1 MTGGGGALA
10 VVLSTLAIVIFGE
23 IIPQS
28 ICSRHGLMVGAHTI
42 WLTKLF
48 MLLTS
53 PLSYPLSKLL
63 DCVLGREVGTVYNKQ
78 KLMELIKVTEDMND
92 LEKDEVNM
100 VTGALV
106 LSEKCVR
113 DVMTR
118 IEDCYMLSMDTV
130 LDFETVSEIQSQ
142 GYSRI
147 PVYQKERNNVVY
159 ILFAKDLL
167 FLDTDG
173 AKTGELF

>member
-1 MTGGGGALA
+1 
-10 VVLSTLAIVIFGE
+10 
-23 IIPQS
+23 
-28 ICSRHGLMVGAHTI
+28 MVGAHTI

-106 LSEKCVR
+106 LSE
-113 DVMTR
+113 
-118 IEDCYMLSMDTV
+118 
-130 LDFETVSEIQSQ
+130 
-142 GYSRI
+142 
-147 PVYQKERNNVVY
+147 
-159 ILFAKDLL
+159 
-167 FLDTDG
+167 
-173 AKTGELF
+173 

>member
-1 MTGGGGALA
+1 
-10 VVLSTLAIVIFGE
+10 
-23 IIPQS
+23 
-28 ICSRHGLMVGAHTI
+28 
-42 WLTKLF
+42 
-48 MLLTS
+48 
-53 PLSYPLSKLL
+53 
-63 DCVLGREVGTVYNKQ
+63 
-78 KLMELIKVTEDMND
+78 
-92 LEKDEVNM
+92 
-100 VTGALV
+100 
-106 LSEKCVR
+106 
-113 DVMTR
+113 MTR

-173 AKTGELF
+173 AKTGEPC